1 MGKEIASR
9 VKVKICGI
17 CEPKTLAAALD
28 AHASYIGF
36 VFFPPSPRA
45 VNLETASKL
54 AKESEGRAQRV
65 GLMVNP
71 TDVEIANIITA
82 VPIDI
87 IQLHGDETPERTSE
101 VRRKFGLPVIKA
113 TAIATADDLENSKA
127 WSDSADMLLF
137 DAKPPKRP
145 DALPGGNAIS
155 FDWSLLAKSHPREPW
170 MLSGGLTPENVAEA
184 IRLTKALAVDVS
196 SGVETQRGIKDPGL
210 IRAFIENVHAV

>member
-1 MGKEIASR
+1 MGEEIANK

-28 AHASYIGF
+28 ARASYIGF

-45 VNLETASKL
+45 VNIETASKL
-54 AKESEGRAQRV
+54 AKESEGRAERV
-65 GLMVNP
+65 GLLVNP
-71 TDVEIANIITA
+71 TDVEIANIITS

-113 TAIATADDLENSKA
+113 TAIATADDLKNSKA
-127 WSDSADMLLF
+127 WSNSADMLLF

-145 DALPGGNAIS
+145 NALPGGNAIS
-155 FDWSLLAKSHPREPW
+155 FDWSLLATNRPQESW

-184 IRLTKALAVDVS
+184 IQLTKARAVDVS
-196 SGVETQRGIKDPGL
+196 SGVETKRGIKDPGL
-210 IRAFIENVHAV
+210 IRAFIESVHAV

>member
-1 MGKEIASR
+1 
-9 VKVKICGI
+9 
-17 CEPKTLAAALD
+17 
-28 AHASYIGF
+28 
-36 VFFPPSPRA
+36 
-45 VNLETASKL
+45 
-54 AKESEGRAQRV
+54 
-65 GLMVNP
+65 MVNP
-71 TDVEIANIITA
+71 TDVEIANIITS

-87 IQLHGDETPERTSE
+87 IQLHGHETPERTSE

-155 FDWSLLAKSHPREPW
+155 FDWSLLAKSRPREPW

-196 SGVETQRGIKDPGL
+196 SGVETKRGIKDPGL

>member
-1 MGKEIASR
+1 MGEEIASR

-17 CEPKTLAAALD
+17 CEPQTLAAALD
-28 AHASYIGF
+28 ARASYIGF

-71 TDVEIANIITA
+71 TDVEIANIITS

-155 FDWSLLAKSHPREPW
+155 FDWSLLATSRPREPW

-184 IRLTKALAVDVS
+184 IRLTKAHAVDVS
-196 SGVETQRGIKDPGL
+196 SGVETKRGIKDPGL